1 MIAYVPYGVITLLC
15 VIIFLQSLIH
25 RAERKDLYNR
35 IMSRNLTEYK
45 GEKPLSVRS
54 AHDRVIRRWRGKE
67 GEDE

>member
-15 VIIFLQSLIH
+15 VIIFLQSLVH

-45 GEKPLSVRS
+45 GEGCRSVKS

-67 GEDE
+67 SEEE

>member
-15 VIIFLQSLIH
+15 VIIFLQSLVH

-35 IMSRNLTEYK
+35 IMCRDLSEYK
-45 GEKPLSVRS
+45 GKNPHSVKS